1 MSKQTP
7 KAEEMFRKKFE
18 TFRELAIAVGEE
30 QAFEKML
37 EGYPER
43 QKKQLGA
50 FIDDRSLA
58 DGFSKAIPIFEK
70 MGMEMGVY
78 DISNLGVDAVIEVQK
93 SCPVLAVCKEYGLAK
108 PCRVICEMD
117 AEASRRAFPGMNV
130 EILSRQADGACVCVF
145 KYERAQ
151 ADSRDVAE
159 IERVSAEVTVPGRV
173 ADLPSARARLDN
185 VRASESGR
193 APGNT
198 RL

>member
-1 MSKQTP
+1 MGKQAP

-18 TFRELAIAVGEE
+18 TFRELVATVGEE

-43 QKKQLGA
+43 QKKQLGV
-50 FIDDRSLA
+50 FIDDTSLA
-58 DGFSKAIPIFEK
+58 DGFTKATPIFEK

-78 DISNLGVDAVIEVQK
+78 DISNMGVDAVLEVQR

-117 AEASRRAFPGMNV
+117 VEASRRAFPGMDV

-145 KYERAQ
+145 KYERRAQ
-151 ADSRDVAE
+151 AHNRDGAE
-159 IERVSAEVTVPGRV
+159 IESVSAVVTVPGRV
-173 ADLPSARARLDN
+173 TDLPSAHIL
-185 VRASESGR
+185 
-193 APGNT
+193 
-198 RL
+198 L

>member
-1 MSKQTP
+1 MSKQTL

-18 TFRELAIAVGEE
+18 TFRELVATVGEE

-50 FIDDRSLA
+50 LIDDTSLA
-58 DGFSKAIPIFEK
+58 DGFTKAIPIFEK

-78 DISNLGVDAVIEVQK
+78 DISNLGVDAVIEVQR

-117 AEASRRAFPGMNV
+117 VEASRRAFPGMDV

-145 KYERAQ
+145 KYERRAQ
-151 ADSRDVAE
+151 AHNRDGAE
-159 IERVSAEVTVPGRV
+159 IESVSAVVTVPGRV
-173 ADLPSARARLDN
+173 TDLPSAHIL
-185 VRASESGR
+185 
-193 APGNT
+193 
-198 RL
+198 L

>member
-50 FIDDRSLA
+50 FIDDRTLA
-58 DGFSKAIPIFEK
+58 DGFTEAIPIFEK

>member
-1 MSKQTP
+1 MSKQAP
-7 KAEEMFRKKFE
+7 KAEKMFRKKFE

-58 DGFSKAIPIFEK
+58 DGFSKAIPIFEE
-70 MGMEMGVY
+70 MEMGVY

-117 AEASRRAFPGMNV
+117 AEASRRAFPDMNV

-159 IERVSAEVTVPGRV
+159 IERVSAEVTVPGRM
-173 ADLPSARARLDN
+173 ADLPSAGARLDN
-185 VRASESGR
+185 VRASESR
-193 APGNT
+193 RVPGNT
-198 RL
+198 RP